1 MARSTVS
8 TIIDRIQRQMASSLR
23 MEVNVLG
30 ALLANDATA
39 TTVTMQYDLA
49 PSLRSGAIISVGN
62 ELMRVITVNA
72 NAREVTVIRA
82 WQDSSTEAH
91 ASGAEVGINPRFTR
105 FDIFDA
111 IVDELD
117 SWAPDLF
124 YVSDHEFTVAED
136 AQTVELPTSM
146 ADAIGVVSVRGQAA
160 DRAVDTTT
168 WPQLEFRLQRGD
180 PAVWSQATESGLAI
194 RLLRGVASSGRM
206 PAGSVLVSVARP
218 FSTTGLVATTDLVTT
233 TKLAPSMLDV
243 LHLGV
248 KARLMGDDEYG
259 RTGRTTQDEPRRTEE
274 TPPGSSWQIS
284 GGTLQRYERRF
295 AREVQRLR
303 LLYSVVSW

>member
-8 TIIDRIQRQMASSLR
+8 TIIDRLQRQLASSLR
-23 MEVNVLG
+23 MEINVLG
-30 ALLANDATA
+30 ALLPATA
-39 TTVTMQYDLA
+39 TDTTVTFSYDLA
-49 PSLRSGAIISVGN
+49 PSLRSGAVISAGN
-62 ELMRVITVNA
+62 ELMRVISVNVNA
-72 NAREVTVIRA
+72 KEATVIRG
-82 WQDSSTEAH
+82 WQDSAPEAH
-91 ASGAEVGINPRFTR
+91 ASGTEVGINPRFTR

-111 IVDELD
+111 MIDEID
-117 SWAPDLF
+117 TWAPDLF
-124 YVSDHEFTVAED
+124 YVADYEFTVAED

-146 ADAIGVVSVRGQAA
+146 ADALGVVSVRGQAA

-194 RLLRGVASSGRM
+194 RLLRGVGSSGRM

-218 FSTTGLVATTDLVTT
+218 FSTSGIVATTDLVTT

-243 LHLGV
+243 LQLGV

-274 TPPGSSWQIS
+274 TPPGASWQIS

-303 LLYSVVSW
+303 LLYPVVSW

>member
-1 MARSTVS
+1 MARSTVN

-30 ALLANDATA
+30 ALLTASATA
-39 TTVTMQYDLA
+39 TTVTMTYDLA
-49 PSLRSGAIISVGN
+49 ASLRSGAIISIGN
-62 ELMRVITVNA
+62 ELMRVISVSPNS
-72 NAREVTVIRA
+72 REVTVIRG
-82 WQDSSTEAH
+82 WQDSAPEAH

-111 IVDELD
+111 LIDELD

-136 AQTVELPTSM
+136 AQTVELPVQF
-146 ADAIGVVSVRGQAA
+146 ANALGVVAIRGQAET
-160 DRAVDTTT
+160 RAVDSTT

-180 PAVWSQATESGLAI
+180 PAVWSQAAASGLAI
-194 RLLRGVASSGRM
+194 RLLSGVHSRSRQ
-206 PAGSVLVSVARP
+206 PAGKVLVTVAMP
-218 FSTTGLVATTDLVTT
+218 FATTPIVATTDLVVTSR
-233 TKLAPSMLDV
+233 LATSMLDV

-274 TPPGSSWQIS
+274 VPPGASWQIS

-303 LLYSVVSW
+303 LLYPVVSW